1 MNKDNQSAPP
11 EETAA
16 PQEGATKGEAVAGE
30 VGVGVGV
37 GVGEAVVEMVP
48 GTKVGL

>member
-1 MNKDNQSAPP
+1 MNEDNQRAPP

-16 PQEGATKGEAVAGE
+16 PKEGATNGETVAGE
-30 VGVGVGV
+30 MGVGV

>member
-1 MNKDNQSAPP
+1 MGD
-11 EETAA
+11 
-16 PQEGATKGEAVAGE
+16 
-30 VGVGVGV
+30 GVGGLVVLGV

>member
-16 PQEGATKGEAVAGE
+16 PQEGATKGETVAGE
-30 VGVGVGV
+30 VGV